1 MRQKAASA
9 AVWTLAAF
17 AVQLV
22 AGVCADAVGKP
33 VGVALLLVCW
43 LMNGYAAY
51 RLRCPAALGA
61 AAVGAVLAA
70 VQLAGIDPGWAGSIA
85 VNLLFL
91 LFYLPLQRG
100 FDEKLYAAHVPE
112 RAHRLGRTWAMAT
125 LIQRGA
131 SMMGFLPFF
140 QAQAVLS
147 AQQGSFT
154 PLFAVQLVLEIIALI
169 AAVVSYIWMVRYLW
183 RARRLLAEEG
193 KA

>member
-1 MRQKAASA
+1 MRQNAASA

-22 AGVCADAVGKP
+22 AGVCADAVGKA
-33 VGVALLLVCW
+33 VGMALLLACW

-51 RLRCPAALGA
+51 RLRCRAALGA
-61 AAVGAVLAA
+61 AAAGAVLAA
-70 VQLAGIDPGWAGSIA
+70 IQLAGIDPGWAGSIA

-100 FDEKLYAAHVPE
+100 FDEKLYAAHAPE
-112 RAHRLGRTWAMAT
+112 QTHRLGRTWAMAT

-131 SMMGFLPFF
+131 SMLGFLPFF

-154 PLFAVQLVLEIIALI
+154 PLFSVQLVLEIIALI

-183 RARRLLAEEG
+183 RARKLLAEEE

>member
-1 MRQKAASA
+1 MRKNAASA

-22 AGVCADAVGKP
+22 AGVCADVVGKP
-33 VGVALLLVCW
+33 VGIVLLLVCW

-61 AAVGAVLAA
+61 AAAGAVLAA

-85 VNLLFL
+85 VNLFFL

-100 FDEKLYAAHVPE
+100 FDEKLYAAHAPE
-112 RAHRLGRTWAMAT
+112 QAHRLGRTWAMAT

-131 SMMGFLPFF
+131 SMLGFLPLFEG
-140 QAQAVLS
+140 QAELS
-147 AQQGSFT
+147 VAQGAYTTLFT
-154 PLFAVQLVLEIIALI
+154 LQVALEIIALL
-169 AAVVSYIWMVRYLW
+169 AAVVSYVWMVRYLW
-183 RARRLLAEEG
+183 RAKTLLKEQVEE
-193 KA
+193 

>member
-1 MRQKAASA
+1 MRQNAASA

-33 VGVALLLVCW
+33 VGIVLLLVCW

-61 AAVGAVLAA
+61 AAAGAVLAA
-70 VQLAGIDPGWAGSIA
+70 LSAAGLSGWAVSIA
-85 VNLLFL
+85 SNLLFL

-100 FDEKLYAAHVPE
+100 FDEKLYAAHAPE
-112 RAHRLGRTWAMAT
+112 QTRRLGRTWAMAT

-131 SMMGFLPFF
+131 SMLGFLPCF
-140 QAQAVLS
+140 QGQDVLS

-154 PLFAVQLVLEIIALI
+154 SLFAVQLVLEMVALI
-169 AAVVSYIWMVRYLW
+169 AAIVSYIWMVRYLW
-183 RARRLLAEEG
+183 RARKLLPKEG
-193 KA
+193 TA

>member
-1 MRQKAASA
+1 MRQNAASA
-9 AVWTLAAF
+9 TVWTLAAF

-22 AGVCADAVGKP
+22 AGVCADVVGKP

-61 AAVGAVLAA
+61 AAAGAVLAA

-100 FDEKLYAAHVPE
+100 FDEKLYAAHAPE
-112 RAHRLGRTWAMAT
+112 QAHRLGRTWAMAT

-131 SMMGFLPFF
+131 SMLGFLPLFEG
-140 QAQAVLS
+140 QAELS
-147 AQQGSFT
+147 VAQGAYTTLFT
-154 PLFAVQLVLEIIALI
+154 LQVALEIIALL
-169 AAVVSYIWMVRYLW
+169 AAVVSYVWMVRYLW
-183 RARRLLAEEG
+183 RAKTLLKEQVEE
-193 KA
+193 

>member
-1 MRQKAASA
+1 MRQNAVSA

-61 AAVGAVLAA
+61 AAAGAVLAA

-100 FDEKLYAAHVPE
+100 FDEKLYAAHAPE
-112 RAHRLGRTWAMAT
+112 QAHRLGRTWAMAT

-131 SMMGFLPFF
+131 SMLGFLPLFEG
-140 QAQAVLS
+140 QAELS
-147 AQQGSFT
+147 VAQGAYTTLFT
-154 PLFAVQLVLEIIALI
+154 LQVALEIIALL
-169 AAVVSYIWMVRYLW
+169 AAVVSYVWMVRYLW
-183 RARRLLAEEG
+183 RAKTLLKEQVEE
-193 KA
+193 

>member
-1 MRQKAASA
+1 MRQNAVSA

-61 AAVGAVLAA
+61 AAAGAVLAA

-85 VNLLFL
+85 VNLFFL

-100 FDEKLYAAHVPE
+100 FDEKLYAVHSPGQ
-112 RAHRLGRTWAMAT
+112 AHRLGRTWAMAT

-131 SMMGFLPFF
+131 SMLGFLPCF
-140 QAQAVLS
+140 QGQDVLS

-154 PLFAVQLVLEIIALI
+154 SLFAVQIVLEMVALI
-169 AAVVSYIWMVRYLW
+169 AAIVSYIWMVRYLW
-183 RARRLLAEEG
+183 RARRLLPKEG
-193 KA
+193 TA

>member
-1 MRQKAASA
+1 MRKNAASA

-33 VGVALLLVCW
+33 VGVALLLACW

-61 AAVGAVLAA
+61 AAAGAVLAA

-100 FDEKLYAAHVPE
+100 FDEKLYAAHAPE
-112 RAHRLGRTWAMAT
+112 QAHCLGRTWAMAT

-131 SMMGFLPFF
+131 SMLGFLPFF

-154 PLFAVQLVLEIIALI
+154 PLFSVQLVLEIIALI

-183 RARRLLAEEG
+183 RARRLLAEEE

>member
-1 MRQKAASA
+1 MRQNAASA

-61 AAVGAVLAA
+61 AAAGAVLAA

-85 VNLLFL
+85 VNLFFL

-100 FDEKLYAAHVPE
+100 FDEKLYAVHAPE
-112 RAHRLGRTWAMAT
+112 QAHRL
-125 LIQRGA
+125 
-131 SMMGFLPFF
+131 GFLPFF

>member
-1 MRQKAASA
+1 MRQNAASA

-22 AGVCADAVGKP
+22 AGVCADVVGKP
-33 VGVALLLVCW
+33 VGIVLLLVCW

-61 AAVGAVLAA
+61 AAAGAALAA
-70 VQLAGIDPGWAGSIA
+70 LSAAGLSGWAVSIA
-85 VNLLFL
+85 SNLLFL

-100 FDEKLYAAHVPE
+100 FDEKLYAAHAPE
-112 RAHRLGRTWAMAT
+112 QAHRLGRTWAMAT

-131 SMMGFLPFF
+131 SMLGVLPCF
-140 QAQAVLS
+140 QGQDVLS

-154 PLFAVQLVLEIIALI
+154 SLFAVQLVLEMVALI
-169 AAVVSYIWMVRYLW
+169 AAIVSYIWMVRYLW
-183 RARRLLAEEG
+183 RARRLLPKEG
-193 KA
+193 TA

>member
-1 MRQKAASA
+1 MRQNGASA

-61 AAVGAVLAA
+61 AAAGAVLAA

-100 FDEKLYAAHVPE
+100 FDEKLYAAHAPE
-112 RAHRLGRTWAMAT
+112 QAHRLGRTWAMAT

-131 SMMGFLPFF
+131 SMLGFLPLFEG
-140 QAQAVLS
+140 QAELS
-147 AQQGSFT
+147 VAQGAYTTLFT
-154 PLFAVQLVLEIIALI
+154 LQVALEIIALL
-169 AAVVSYIWMVRYLW
+169 AAVVSYVWMVRYLW
-183 RARRLLAEEG
+183 RAKTLLKEQVEE
-193 KA
+193 

>member
-1 MRQKAASA
+1 M
-9 AVWTLAAF
+9 LIAF

-22 AGVCADAVGKP
+22 AS
-33 VGVALLLVCW
+33 LLVNTAAWGLGMALVLACW
-43 LMNGYAAY
+43 LMNAYAAY
-51 RLRCPAALGA
+51 CLRSWAALAASAAGA
-61 AAVGAVLAA
+61 ALVL
-70 VQLAGIDPGWAGSIA
+70 VNLCGMQLGWLGDIA
-85 VNLLFL
+85 VNLFFL

-100 FDEKLYAAHVPE
+100 FDEKLYAAHAPE
-112 RAHRLGRTWAMAT
+112 QAHRLGRTWAMAT

-131 SMMGFLPFF
+131 SMLGFLPFF

-147 AQQGSFT
+147 AQRGSFT

-183 RARRLLAEEG
+183 RARRLLAEEE

>member
-1 MRQKAASA
+1 MRQNAVSA

-17 AVQLV
+17 AVQLI

-33 VGVALLLVCW
+33 VGVALLLVCC

-61 AAVGAVLAA
+61 AAAGAVLAT

-85 VNLLFL
+85 VNLFFL

-100 FDEKLYAAHVPE
+100 FDEKLYAAHAPE
-112 RAHRLGRTWAMAT
+112 QAHRLGRTWAMAT

-131 SMMGFLPFF
+131 SMLGFLPCF
-140 QAQAVLS
+140 QGQDVLS

-154 PLFAVQLVLEIIALI
+154 SLFAVQLVLEMVALI
-169 AAVVSYIWMVRYLW
+169 AAIVSYIWMVRYLW
-183 RARRLLAEEG
+183 RARKLLPKEG
-193 KA
+193 TA

>member
-1 MRQKAASA
+1 MRKNAASA

-22 AGVCADAVGKP
+22 AGVCADVVGKP
-33 VGVALLLVCW
+33 VGIVLLLVCW

-61 AAVGAVLAA
+61 AAAGAVLAA

-100 FDEKLYAAHVPE
+100 FDEKLYAAHAPE
-112 RAHRLGRTWAMAT
+112 QAHRLGRTWAMAT

-131 SMMGFLPFF
+131 SMLGFLPLFEG
-140 QAQAVLS
+140 QAELS
-147 AQQGSFT
+147 VAQGAYTTLFT
-154 PLFAVQLVLEIIALI
+154 LQVALEIIALL
-169 AAVVSYIWMVRYLW
+169 AAVVSYVWMVRYLW
-183 RARRLLAEEG
+183 RAKTLLKEQVEE
-193 KA
+193 

>member
-33 VGVALLLVCW
+33 VGMALLLACW

-61 AAVGAVLAA
+61 AAAGAVLAA

-100 FDEKLYAAHVPE
+100 FDEKLYAAHAPE
-112 RAHRLGRTWAMAT
+112 QAHRLGRTWAMAT

-131 SMMGFLPFF
+131 SMLGFLPYFEG
-140 QAQAVLS
+140 QAALS
-147 AQQGSFT
+147 AQQGSYTILFT
-154 PLFAVQLVLEIIALI
+154 VQLAFEVIALI

-183 RARRLLAEEG
+183 RVRKLLPKEG

>member
-1 MRQKAASA
+1 MRQNAASA

-43 LMNGYAAY
+43 LMNVYAAY

-61 AAVGAVLAA
+61 AAAGAVLAA

-100 FDEKLYAAHVPE
+100 FDEKLYAAHAPE
-112 RAHRLGRTWAMAT
+112 QAHRLGRTWAMAT

-131 SMMGFLPFF
+131 SMLGFLPFF
-140 QAQAVLS
+140 QAQTVLS

-154 PLFAVQLVLEIIALI
+154 PLFSVQLVLEIIALI

-183 RARRLLAEEG
+183 RARKLLAEEE

>member
-1 MRQKAASA
+1 MRQNAVSA

-61 AAVGAVLAA
+61 AAAGAVLAA

-85 VNLLFL
+85 VNLFFL

-100 FDEKLYAAHVPE
+100 FDEKLYAAHAPE
-112 RAHRLGRTWAMAT
+112 QAHRLGRTWAMAT

-131 SMMGFLPFF
+131 SMLGVLPCF
-140 QAQAVLS
+140 QGQDVLS

-154 PLFAVQLVLEIIALI
+154 SLFAVQLVLEMVALI
-169 AAVVSYIWMVRYLW
+169 AAIVSYIWMVRYLW
-183 RARRLLAEEG
+183 RARKLLPKEG
-193 KA
+193 TA